1 MAVLFLGLRGHSW
14 NDGRKTSPNIPCI
27 HFPER
32 IYAIRQRL
40 DAANTIECSEAARDN
55 VG

>member
-14 NDGRKTSPNIPCI
+14 NDGRKTSPNIPYI

-32 IYAIRQRL
+32 IYCHSA
-40 DAANTIECSEAARDN
+40 AARR
-55 VG
+55 GEHHRMQ